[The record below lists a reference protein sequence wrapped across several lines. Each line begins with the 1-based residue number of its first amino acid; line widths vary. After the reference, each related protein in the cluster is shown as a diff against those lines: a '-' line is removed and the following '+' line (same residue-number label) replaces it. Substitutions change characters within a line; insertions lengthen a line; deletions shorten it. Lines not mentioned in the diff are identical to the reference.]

1 MPRLPNDAGDSNVW
15 GQILNEFLLVSHNA
29 DGTVKAVPAN
39 LGVPMTDG
47 EIPYDR
53 RFLAEQ
59 SAATSGDL
67 VLTYFVASK
76 TETIGNLAMYTGA
89 TAAATVTLARF
100 GVYSVA
106 ANGDLTLIHS
116 TANDT
121 TVFAGTN
128 TRFQRA
134 LTAPWAKV
142 AGTTY
147 AVGHLVLATTM
158 PTVYGSTAGGSTLD
172 AIFARAPRISG
183 VRIGQTDLPAS
194 VTSANVVATR
204 RSPYFEAVACPP

>member
-1 MPRLPNDAGDSNVW
+1 MSRLPNDAGDANVW
-15 GQILNEFLLVSHNA
+15 GQVLNDYLLQAHNA
-29 DGTVKAVPAN
+29 DGSVKVVPAN

-53 RFLAEQ
+53 RFLADQ

-67 VLTYFVASK
+67 VLTYFVACK
-76 TETIGNLAMYTGA
+76 TETINNLAMYSGV

-121 TVFAGTN
+121 TVFAGAN
-128 TRFQRA
+128 TRFSRA
-134 LTAPWAKV
+134 LTSSWAKT

-158 PTVYGSTAGGSTLD
+158 PTVWGSTGGGSTLD
-172 AIFARAPRISG
+172 AIWARSPRISG
-183 VRIGQTDLPAS
+183 ARIGQTDLPAS
-194 VTSANVVATR
+194 ITAANVVNTR
-204 RSPYFEAVACPP
+204 RSPYFEATA